1 MLRFRF
7 AIIALLISFISINAQ
22 TKWNID
28 KAHSKVMFSV
38 THLVISEVTGEFKDF
53 TGSIESSNPDFTDAK
68 IDFSADVNS
77 ISTDNDMRDK
87 HLKSDDFF
95 NAGKFPQITFKGKSL
110 KKVEGNNYKLTGDF
124 TIRDVTKQV
133 TLDVVYNGSI
143 KDPRGNTKAGFKII
157 GQIDRFDYNLKW
169 NALIEAGGSAVV
181 GKTVTMTINLEL
193 QKAS

>member
-7 AIIALLISFISINAQ
+7 TVIALFISFLSVNAQ

-28 KAHSKVMFSV
+28 KVHSKVLFSV
-38 THLVISEVTGEFKDF
+38 THLIISEVTGEFKDF
-53 TGSIESSNPDFTDAK
+53 TGSIEYAKDDFSDAK
-68 IDFSADVNS
+68 IDFTVDVNS

-95 NAGKFPQITFKGKSL
+95 NAEKFPQITFKGKSL
-110 KKVEGNNYKLTGDF
+110 TKVNDNNYKLTGDF
-124 TIRDVTKQV
+124 TIRDVTKQI
-133 TLDVVYNGSI
+133 TLDVIYNGTI
-143 KDPRGNTKAGFKII
+143 KDPYGNTKAGFKII
-157 GQIDRFDYNLKW
+157 GQINRFDYNLKW
-169 NALIEAGGSAVV
+169 NKLIEAGGAVV

>member
-133 TLDVVYNGSI
+133 TLDVVYNGTI
-143 KDPRGNTKAGFKII
+143 KDPYGNTKAGFKII

>member
-133 TLDVVYNGSI
+133 TLDVVYNGTI
-143 KDPRGNTKAGFKII
+143 KDPYGNTKAGFKII

-169 NALIEAGGSAVV
+169 NSLIEAGGSAVV